1 MIELL
6 GVGLIGFF
14 LLVVQKLIYDR
25 LWMRRLTVSVSFD
38 TDHIFEGEESELK
51 EVIENKKRLPLVLL
65 KVKFRTDRNL
75 LFKNHSG
82 SRTTDRKSVV

>member
-38 TDHIFEGEESELK
+38 TDHIFEGEESEQIGRASCR
-51 EVIENKKRLPLVLL
+51 ERV
-65 KVKFRTDRNL
+65 FY
-75 LFKNHSG
+75 
-82 SRTTDRKSVV
+82 SV